1 MANSIKIT
9 GMEELNAFRRRVIRQ
24 YNLPGTNGEPHR
36 ISARDRDILLKGVDD
51 LIAKVQAI
59 EELSPDI
66 RKESPF

>member
-9 GMEELNAFRRRVIRQ
+9 GMEELNTFRRRVIRQ
-24 YNLPGTNGEPHR
+24 YNLPGPNGEPHR

-51 LIAKVQAI
+51 LIAKVQGI

-66 RKESPF
+66 VKESPF